1 MNVVFQSSPWWI
13 LPCLLAGG
21 LYAFLLY
28 QPQPSWSKRTNL
40 LLAALRF
47 LSVTG
52 LCLLLLNLLLR
63 QTEIRVEK
71 KTVVLALDNSA
82 SLGKAGA
89 AAIPG
94 LQSLRESLE
103 DKGYAVEWQTLQDRP
118 PATLDSV
125 RFNQKTTDLSRLLGT
140 VKSNFE
146 GRNVT
151 DVILLSDGIVN
162 QGTSPAFGSY
172 SFPIHTIAVGD
183 TVPKKDVSIKSV
195 YANQI
200 AYLGNQFPV
209 QAEVRADGYA
219 GRSATVTLRRGG
231 EVVGQQ
237 AVSFPRESNVV
248 SVQFLAQA
256 QAKGVQHL
264 VVEVTPLPG
273 EHTVQNNRRDV
284 YVEVIDGRQKILL
297 VASAPHP
304 DIKALRSIIEKNE
317 NLEFQF
323 QIVNP
328 LSPAPA
334 TDQKYDLVIFHQ
346 QPDQTN
352 SSAGYLKKWL
362 DSGTPVFW
370 IVGAQTNLNALNNL
384 QQAAQVLSQG
394 SQTDQVT
401 GFYNRNFT
409 RLNLDAAQ
417 MELIRKLPPM
427 TVPFGDVR
435 VLANSEVVLYQKK
448 NNVETTKP
456 LLLLH
461 SGGRRSAVLLGEG
474 LWEWRLEEY
483 NLTEKQEVVDGLFT
497 KIIQYLSSKDDKRKL
512 RVYPVQNQFQTEERV
527 SFETEIY
534 NDIYERIYGQT
545 VNLKVTGEKGEPRT
559 YSYTASQSRFDISN
573 LPAGVYH
580 YSATAKVLGKDE
592 SAAGQFVV
600 RDEQMELSNTT
611 ADFNLL
617 RQLSQQTSGHF
628 YLANQIPELTAR
640 LEKRDTPDRISS
652 TEDLREAINLRW
664 VFFLLVALLTLEWGV
679 RKFMGGY

>member
-1 MNVVFQSSPWWI
+1 MSVVFQSSPWWI

-28 QPQPSWSKRTNL
+28 QPQPSWSKRINF

-63 QTEIRVEK
+63 QTEVRIEK

-82 SLGKAGA
+82 SVGKAGA
-89 AAIPG
+89 SALPA
-94 LQSLRESLE
+94 LQKLREGLE
-103 DKGYAVEWQTLQDRP
+103 DRGYVVEWQTLQDRAP
-118 PATLDSV
+118 SSLDSV
-125 RFNQKTTDLSRLLGT
+125 LFNQKATDLSRLLGT

-151 DVILLSDGIVN
+151 DVILLSDGIAN
-162 QGTSPAFGSY
+162 QGTSPTFGSY
-172 SFPIHTIAVGD
+172 PFPVHTLAVGD
-183 TVPKKDVSIKSV
+183 TVPKKDVSVKSV

-209 QAEVRADGYA
+209 QAEIRADGYA

-237 AVSFPRESNVV
+237 QVSFQRESSVA

-256 QAKGVQHL
+256 QSKGVQHL
-264 VVEVTPLPG
+264 VVEVSALPG
-273 EHTVQNNRRDV
+273 EFTQQNNRRDV
-284 YVEVIDGRQKILL
+284 YVEIIDGRQKILL

-328 LSPAPA
+328 LSPPPV
-334 TDQKYDLVIFHQ
+334 TDQKFDLVIFHQ
-346 QPDQTN
+346 QPDLTN

-362 DSGTPVFW
+362 DSGTPAFW
-370 IVGAQTNLNALNNL
+370 IVGPQTNLTALNNF
-384 QQAAQVLSQG
+384 QQAAQLLTQG

-409 RLNLDAAQ
+409 RLNLDAGQ
-417 MELIRKLPPM
+417 MEQIRKLPPM

-448 NNVETTKP
+448 NNVETAKP

-461 SGGRRSAVLLGEG
+461 TGGRRSAILLGEG

-483 NLTEKQEVVDGLFT
+483 NLTEKQEAVDGLFT

-512 RVYPVQNQFQTEERV
+512 RVYPVQNQFQTEDRV

-534 NDIYERIYGQT
+534 NEIYERIYGQT
-545 VNLKVTGEKGEPRT
+545 VNLKVTGEKGTPREYT
-559 YSYTASQSRFDISN
+559 YTASQSRFDISN

-580 YSATAKVLGKDE
+580 YAATAKVLGRDE
-592 SAAGQFVV
+592 AAAGQFVV
-600 RDEQMELSNTT
+600 RDEQLELSNTT

-628 YLANQIPELTAR
+628 YLAGQIPELAAR
-640 LEKRDTPDRISS
+640 LEKRDTPDRLSS

-664 VFFLLVALLTLEWGV
+664 VFFLLVALLTLEWGI